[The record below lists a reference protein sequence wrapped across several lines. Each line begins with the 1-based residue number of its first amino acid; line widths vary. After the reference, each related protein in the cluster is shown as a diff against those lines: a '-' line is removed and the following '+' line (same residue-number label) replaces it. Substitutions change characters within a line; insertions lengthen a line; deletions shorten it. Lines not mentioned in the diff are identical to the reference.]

1 MLLRPLA
8 SHAAQIV
15 PAARIPC
22 WLNLRVFSLDDPD
35 MGDSTSE
42 ELDVIDAIRVLTCS
56 PDDLVLAPDYKD
68 VVYAA
73 LLEFEHA
80 WRGDRWWTPAGTFRT
95 LGELRHLQE
104 LLTKKDAT
112 L

>member
-1 MLLRPLA
+1 
-8 SHAAQIV
+8 
-15 PAARIPC
+15 
-22 WLNLRVFSLDDPD
+22 
-35 MGDSTSE
+35 MGDGTQG
-42 ELDVIDAIRVLTCS
+42 ELESVIDAIRILTSS

-80 WRGDRWWTPAGTFRT
+80 WRDDRWWTPAGTVRT
-95 LGELRHLQE
+95 LGELRALQA
-104 LLTKKDAT
+104 LIGKSDLA